1 MELEAQR
8 RDEKRID
15 KEEVIEEPKR
25 LRMQEIA
32 RGFSLFEEALLS
44 FEALVLFLY
53 LRRHC

>member
-32 RGFSLFEEALLS
+32 RGFSLFEEALLI
-44 FEALVLFLY
+44 FEPLVLFLY